1 MNDLDFGINSNNTVE
16 KSSNYYEEDDNTNI
30 LIHNPFFNKN
40 LELDKEDQDITDTN
54 EYNIVHLCKNYH
66 RLLILCL
73 LGKEPVSDSFYNK
86 LIFIKDYNKM
96 KKNLILVESNMKILK
111 NIIHFNNI
119 IQVNSVN
126 LKDFNHSDIELDDS
140 ELVLPILNINFNDL
154 KLYINHYDGLFSL
167 DDVYKVKLLE
177 QYFNSQ
183 EKNTV
188 LSTNFSDMI
197 INTQESHYWTFYYN
211 CLLNMTLPLLK
222 RSFNFNLVRHS
233 RDSTVNVVINKIK
246 NIDLENTNYLQFM
259 NRKQIYVDA
268 SSAIK
273 KKGYRVYRVLNDYGN
288 YTYQDINQLF
298 DCLPNEKQR
307 YDLFNSLLVS
317 KKYCHLALNNPI
329 LLDKLQPM
337 IHKYISLYR
346 YLFGYSWLTFYL
358 EESIK
363 RSHIETTDRFVFPI
377 NTANKLPFFPYM
389 AKNLSLNPY
398 LPLMIKKD
406 VINGEVNCLGFSYY
420 LTDLDQY
427 GITDLDGFRE
437 KLNVYTTGS
446 SKKSI
451 FTDLDWTNLA
461 ISGSTLTACLQ
472 KRHPLISLFEGTCSD
487 DDATLFRFFN
497 EYYAKADI
505 DIMCNSK
512 TIFEFMDVVFKTYA
526 TVKNNIVKND
536 KYANEKHI
544 KLVPYRKAAII
555 VNEEFIRKFICSNT
569 CTFEYV
575 LNNLKEQDVINMFY
589 PYYLKAKEELNEDVS
604 NENHTIESKLRKEYY
619 KDYFEFIAKEDLVV
633 IFTTNNEGYEQATSN
648 IKGKRK
654 DKEFFK
660 FLQENKNFDPN
671 DDTIVINEEDENF
684 DDEEAEN
691 DWLDAMNKENN
702 ITVTDDSKNVLFKV
716 NENIKYK
723 IESPFLNHSLEIFQI
738 KYEDFFSSV
747 SRFHLPCVRGY
758 YNGDNV
764 YLLPS
769 CISAHMTFI
778 NMDYK
783 YFAGSKD
790 PIEIINKYRSR
801 GFGTILNDTEKLHL
815 VEYSNNVTSWK
826 NLYEL
831 NIKNQNSVNNIFG
844 HVGYNE
850 RLFRPRMYNPDDYH
864 DAVYVELNYNQI
876 DSKTHLDSESEYI
889 LELSR
894 LYNIPLTSSSIDI
907 MKFRTIKD
915 TGYVMPF
922 KPWVTQ
928 AIWDDFNSN
937 Y

>member
-1 MNDLDFGINSNNTVE
+1 MSDLDFGINSNNTIEKTSPVE
-16 KSSNYYEEDDNTNI
+16 VNNL
-30 LIHNPFFNKN
+30 LIHNPFFNKK
-40 LELDKEDQDITDTN
+40 LESDQDEHHHEQKHD
-54 EYNIVHLCKNYH
+54 IVYYCKNYK

-73 LGKEPVSDSFYNK
+73 LGKEPVSDTFYNK
-86 LIFIKDYNKM
+86 LVFLNEYQKM
-96 KKNLILVESNMKILK
+96 KSNLILIEANLKILK
-111 NIIHFNNI
+111 NVIHFNNI
-119 IQVNSVN
+119 IQVNSSY
-126 LKDFNHSDIELDDS
+126 LEDFNHSEIDLDDT
-140 ELVLPILNINFNDL
+140 EIVIPILNINFNDL
-154 KLYINHYDGLFSL
+154 KLYVNHYDGLFNL
-167 DDVYKVKLLE
+167 DDIFKVKLLE

-188 LSTNFSDMI
+188 LSNNFSNI
-197 INTQESHYWTFYYN
+197 IFNTQESQYWTFYYN

-233 RDSTVNVVINKIK
+233 RDSTVDVIINKLK
-246 NIDLENTNYLQFM
+246 KIDLENTNYLQFM
-259 NRKQIYVDA
+259 NRKQVYVDA

-288 YTYQDINQLF
+288 YTYQDINQIF

-317 KKYCHLALNNPI
+317 KKHCHLALNNSI

-337 IHKYISLYR
+337 IHKYIALYR

-389 AKNLSLNPY
+389 SKNLSLNPY

-406 VINGEVNCLGFSYY
+406 VINAETNCLGFSYY

-451 FTDLDWTNLA
+451 FTDLDWSNLA
-461 ISGSTLTACLQ
+461 ISGSTLAACLQ
-472 KRHPLISLFEGTCSD
+472 KRHPLISLFEGICPDNDS
-487 DDATLFRFFN
+487 TLFRFFN

-505 DIMCNSK
+505 DIMCNAK
-512 TIFEFMDVVFKTYA
+512 TIFDFMDVVFRTYA
-526 TVKNNIVKND
+526 TVKNNIVKNND
-536 KYANEKHI
+536 YADEKHI
-544 KLVPYRKAAII
+544 NLVPYRKAAII

-569 CTFEYV
+569 CSYEYV
-575 LNNLKEQDVINMFY
+575 LTNLKEPEVIQLFY
-589 PYYLKAKEELNEDVS
+589 PYYLKAKEELNEDVI
-604 NENHTIESKLRKEYY
+604 NEEDTVECKLKREYY

-654 DKEFFK
+654 EKEFFK
-660 FLQENKNFDPN
+660 FLQEDVNFDPN
-671 DDTIVINEEDENF
+671 DDTIVINEEDEDF
-684 DDEEAEN
+684 DDEGAGD
-691 DWLDAMNKENN
+691 DWLDSMNKENN
-702 ITVTDDSKNVLFKV
+702 ITVTDDSAKILFKV

-738 KYEDFFSSV
+738 KYHDFFSTV

-790 PIEIINKYRSR
+790 PIEIINKYRCR

-815 VEYSNNVTSWK
+815 IEYSNNVNSWK

-831 NIKNQNSVNNIFG
+831 NIKNQNSVNNVFG
-844 HVGYNE
+844 HIGYNA

-864 DAVYVELNYNQI
+864 DSVYVELNYNQI
-876 DSKTHLDSESEYI
+876 DAKALMDSEGDYM

-894 LYNIPLTSSSIDI
+894 LYNTPLSESTIDT
-907 MKFRTIKD
+907 MKFKTIRD

-928 AIWDDFNSN
+928 AVWDDYNSN

>member
-1 MNDLDFGINSNNTVE
+1 
-16 KSSNYYEEDDNTNI
+16 
-30 LIHNPFFNKN
+30 
-40 LELDKEDQDITDTN
+40 
-54 EYNIVHLCKNYH
+54 
-66 RLLILCL
+66 
-73 LGKEPVSDSFYNK
+73 
-86 LIFIKDYNKM
+86 
-96 KKNLILVESNMKILK
+96 
-111 NIIHFNNI
+111 
-119 IQVNSVN
+119 
-126 LKDFNHSDIELDDS
+126 
-140 ELVLPILNINFNDL
+140 
-154 KLYINHYDGLFSL
+154 
-167 DDVYKVKLLE
+167 
-177 QYFNSQ
+177 
-183 EKNTV
+183 
-188 LSTNFSDMI
+188 
-197 INTQESHYWTFYYN
+197 
-211 CLLNMTLPLLK
+211 
-222 RSFNFNLVRHS
+222 
-233 RDSTVNVVINKIK
+233 
-246 NIDLENTNYLQFM
+246 M

>member
-1 MNDLDFGINSNNTVE
+1 MNDLDFGITSNNTIA
-16 KSSNYYEEDDNTNI
+16 KDTSSEEGVSQNV
-30 LIHNPFFNKN
+30 LIHNPFFNKK
-40 LELDKEDQDITDTN
+40 LEKEYEQEQEQDEHSHD
-54 EYNIVHLCKNYH
+54 IVHLCKNYS

-73 LGKEPVSDSFYNK
+73 IGKEPVSNSFYNK
-86 LIFIKDYNKM
+86 LVFINEYQQM
-96 KKNLILVESNMKILK
+96 KNNLILIEANMKVLK
-111 NIIHFNNI
+111 NVIHFNNI
-119 IQVNSVN
+119 IQVNSTY
-126 LKDFNHSDIELDDS
+126 LEDFNHSGIELD
-140 ELVLPILNINFNDL
+140 ETEIVLPILNINFNDL
-154 KLYINHYDGLFSL
+154 KLYVNHYDGLFCL
-167 DDVYKVKLLE
+167 DDVFKVKLLE

-183 EKNTV
+183 ERNTV
-188 LSTNFSDMI
+188 LANNFSNMI
-197 INTQESHYWTFYYN
+197 LNTQESQYWTYYYN

-222 RSFNFNLVRHS
+222 RGFNFNLVRHS
-233 RDSTVNVVINKIK
+233 RDSVVDVVINKLK
-246 NIDLENTNYLQFM
+246 KIDLDNTNYLQFM
-259 NRKQIYVDA
+259 NRKQVYVDA

-273 KKGYRVYRVLNDYGN
+273 KKGYRVYRVLNDYGE
-288 YTYQDINQLF
+288 YTHKEINQMF
-298 DCLPNEKQR
+298 DCLPSEKQR

-317 KKYCHLALNNPI
+317 KKHCHLALNNPE
-329 LLDKLQPM
+329 LLDKLQP
-337 IHKYISLYR
+337 ILHKYIGLYR
-346 YLFGYSWLTFYL
+346 YLFGYTWLTFYL

-389 AKNLSLNPY
+389 SKNLSLNPY

-406 VINGEVNCLGFSYY
+406 VINAESNCLGFSYY
-420 LTDLDQY
+420 VTDLDQY

-451 FTDLDWTNLA
+451 FADLDWSNLA
-461 ISGSTLTACLQ
+461 ISGSTLAACLQ
-472 KRHPLISLFEGTCSD
+472 KRHPLISLFEGTCTDS
-487 DDATLFRFFN
+487 DATLYRFFN

-505 DIMCNSK
+505 DIMCNTK
-512 TIFEFMDVVFKTYA
+512 TIFEFMDVVFRTYA
-526 TVKNNIVKND
+526 TVKENIVKTND
-536 KYANEKHI
+536 YADEKHI
-544 KLVPYRKAAII
+544 NLVPYRKAAII

-569 CTFEYV
+569 CSYEYV
-575 LNNLKEQDVINMFY
+575 LANLKEPQVVELFY
-589 PYYLKAKEELNEDVS
+589 PYYLKAKEELNEDVIK
-604 NENHTIESKLRKEYY
+604 ENDSVESKLKKEFY
-619 KDYFEFIAKEDLVV
+619 KDYFEYIAKEDLVV
-633 IFTTNNEGYEQATSN
+633 IFSTNNEGYEQATSN

-654 DKEFFK
+654 EKEFFK
-660 FLQENKNFDPN
+660 FLQEERNFDPN
-671 DDTIVINEEDENF
+671 DDTIEIREEDEDF
-684 DDEEAEN
+684 DDEGADD
-691 DWLDAMNKENN
+691 DWLDSMNKENN
-702 ITVTDDSKNVLFKV
+702 ITVTDNSAKILFKV

-723 IESPFLNHSLEIFQI
+723 VESPFLNHSLEIFQI
-738 KYEDFFSSV
+738 KYEDFFSTV

-769 CISAHMTFI
+769 CISAHMTYI

-815 VEYSNNVTSWK
+815 VEYSNNVISWN

-831 NIKNQNSVNNIFG
+831 NIKNENSVNNIFG
-844 HVGYNE
+844 HVGYNC
-850 RLFRPRMYNPDDYH
+850 RLFKPRMYNPDEYH
-864 DAVYVELNYNQI
+864 DAVYVEHNYNQI
-876 DSKTHLDSESEYI
+876 DAKVSMNSEDDYKV
-889 LELSR
+889 ELSR
-894 LYNIPLTSSSIDI
+894 LYNTSMSSIDT

-928 AIWDDFNSN
+928 AVWDDINSN